1 MNNQSSGWQN
11 PIPNIIN
18 HLYKDGEEV
27 GYFAQGGAGINGSVL
42 SKLDR
47 TITFRIVNLGAFT
60 AGAILFGSD
69 GQPDFDPFF
78 GASFIAMPDLAD
90 PTTGIIP
97 GQSRVRR
104 EAIGNPFSIS
114 GIKMFF
120 PNAVPGIISAQQAE
134 PLRFRNQSIYGKNE
148 VLVLQT
154 LNAISPTNA
163 NNAYIDMPEAGV
175 EIDPRSDV
183 LYNILPGEEVWIYF
197 TVKARLNGADFLFA
211 ANPKIQTSI
220 APRPTGN
227 PLYDIVADYNKEKL
241 FGITHAETLEASADL
256 TPGIPP
262 AQPVKEPLPNGT
274 VPPQAPTNMPQPM
287 QVKTLDRGED
297 DCM

>member
-1 MNNQSSGWQN
+1 MNNTSSGWQN

-18 HLYKDGEEV
+18 HLYKNGEEQ
-27 GYFAQGGAGINGSVL
+27 GYFAQGGGGLNGSVL

-47 TITFRIVNLGAFT
+47 TITFKIINTGIFT

-78 GASFIAMPDLAD
+78 GASFIIMADLSAN
-90 PTTGIIP
+90 GILV
-97 GQSRVRR
+97 GQSVVRR

-120 PNAVPGIISAQQAE
+120 PNAVPGTISAQQAE

-154 LNAISPTNA
+154 LNGISPTNA

-197 TVKARLNGADFLFA
+197 TVKSRLNGADFLFA
-211 ANPKIQTSI
+211 ANPKIQTAI

-241 FGITHAETLEASADL
+241 FGITHAETLAASAAL

-262 AQPVKEPLPNGT
+262 AEPVKAPLPDGT
-274 VPPQAPTNMPQPM
+274 VPPPAPTNAPQPL